1 MNPKGDVLPGRG
13 LSLGLTMTILGIVVF
28 VPLASIVLSLHGLT
42 PEHFRT
48 IILAPRT
55 LASLRLTFCA
65 SLVAACV
72 DLFLGTFLAWTLAR
86 RRFAGRAFLEA
97 LVDIPFALPTA
108 VSGLALADLYGTHGL
123 IGHWVATFGIR
134 IAYTP
139 LGICTALTF
148 VGLPFVVRT
157 VQPVLAEMPP
167 ELDEASALLGAGPL
181 RRLTHITLP
190 LLAPAMLT
198 GFALAA
204 ARGLGEYGSVIFIAG
219 NIPGHTEIAPLLIIT
234 RLEEYNYQAASAIAV
249 VLLLTSFT
257 MLLLINLAQR
267 SITHARTAL

>member
-1 MNPKGDVLPGRG
+1 MHLKGDVLPGRG

-42 PEHFRT
+42 PERFRS

-55 LASLRLTFCA
+55 LASLRLTVGA

-72 DLFLGTFLAWTLAR
+72 DLFLGTFLAWTL
-86 RRFAGRAFLEA
+86 
-97 LVDIPFALPTA
+97 VDIPFALPTA
-108 VSGLALADLYGTHGL
+108 VSGLALAGLYGTHGL
-123 IGHWVATFGIR
+123 IGHWIATFGIR
-134 IAYTP
+134 VAYTP

-249 VLLLTSFT
+249 VLLLTSFA

-267 SITHARTAL
+267 SITYARTAL